1 MEVNIQGAPILF
13 TLPVLGGIPISET
26 LVVTWALMALLTA
39 ACIALTRDLRV
50 RDISRR
56 QAVAELLV
64 TTAENF
70 VTGNMGEQWLR
81 YVPFIAALFALSLFS
96 SLSSLVGVF
105 APTADLNT
113 ELAWAILVFGMI
125 TFTKIR
131 TNGILGYAKG
141 FTQPIAVLTPFNLI
155 SELATPISM
164 AFRHFGNIVSG
175 YVISTLIYAAL
186 AAANRALFGW
196 LPGAVGRWLGA
207 IPILDVGLPA
217 LLSLYFDWFSS
228 FMQAFI
234 FCMLTMMYIASAA
247 ETE

>member
-1 MEVNIQGAPILF
+1 MEVNIHGAPVFYTI
-13 TLPVLGGIPISET
+13 PVLGGIPISAT
-26 LVVTWALMALLTA
+26 LIVTWVIMLLLTGLS
-39 ACIALTRDLRV
+39 IFLTRGLKV
-50 RDISRR
+50 RDVSKR
-56 QAVAELLV
+56 QAIAEYLV
-64 TTAENF
+64 STAENF
-70 VTGNMGEQWLR
+70 VSSNMGAAWLH
-81 YVPFIAALFALSLFS
+81 YAPFIAALFALSILS

-113 ELAWAILVFGMI
+113 ELAWAILVFVLI
-125 TFTKIR
+125 TATKIR
-131 TNGILGYAKG
+131 TNGVLGYAKG

-186 AAANRALFGW
+186 AAANRLLFSW
-196 LPGAVGRWLGA
+196 LPGAVGSLLSA
-207 IPILDVGLPA
+207 IPILSVGLPA
-217 LLSLYFDWFSS
+217 FLSLYFDWFSS